1 MPTAPVERKVTVAAA
16 AAYLGSTGLL
26 AALTA
31 VQDQPGLV
39 GFLPAWLA
47 PFVLPVVPAAVTF
60 VAGYQARHT
69 PRTGPEAG

>member
-1 MPTAPVERKVTVAAA
+1 MPSAPIERKVTAATA

-26 AALTA
+26 AAITA

-39 GFLPAWLA
+39 GFLPTWLA
-47 PFVLPVVPAAVTF
+47 PFVLPLVPAAATL

-69 PRTGPEAG
+69 PRTDPEAG

>member
-1 MPTAPVERKVTVAAA
+1 MPTAPIEQKVKAATA

-39 GFLPAWLA
+39 GFLPAWLS
-47 PFVLPVVPAAVTF
+47 PFVLPIVPAAVTL

-69 PRTGPEAG
+69 PRSGQ